1 MKKVNLFWPNI
12 HKELWLEELG
22 KIFDSKWI
30 AQAGK
35 VKEFET
41 EFGKKFDYDYCVAL
55 NSGTAA
61 LELAFYLL
69 NLKPGDFVLTPVLT
83 CTATNIP
90 LVRKITSN
98 GILFIDINENLSMNW
113 GSFIENIDRLRMIG
127 VKPKAVVT
135 VNLGGITCDDRIY
148 EYCRENNI
156 PVVVDA
162 CQSLGIKEPNGDFVC
177 YSFQAIKHFT
187 TGDGGMLI
195 CRNEKDYERAKK
207 LRWFGIDRDMRA
219 KKNFDFSPSDREMC
233 MNMDE
238 PGFKYHMNDI
248 QATMGLVGLGFSDEN
263 LEFRKKLSD
272 RYIDKLCHKFTC
284 ISGGSYWLFAILMKN
299 RDKYI
304 DEIKKQGVECDL
316 IHLRNDIFTPFG
328 GKRQILPNMDRIER
342 EYLYLPMHINM
353 TLDDVN
359 YVSDVILKTVKE

>member
-177 YSFQAIKHFT
+177 YRNQLVDVKGFPLIIKGSIGI
-187 TGDGGMLI
+187 TGNPVKEI
-195 CRNEKDYERAKK
+195 FK
-207 LRWFGIDRDMRA
+207 LFPIDRWVEVPEHLNEYNVIRDGRKVILQA
-219 KKNFDFSPSDREMC
+219 LEVVY
-233 MNMDE
+233 DE
-238 PGFKYHMNDI
+238 
-248 QATMGLVGLGFSDEN
+248 LS
-263 LEFRKKLSD
+263 LEVP
-272 RYIDKLCHKFTC
+272 
-284 ISGGSYWLFAILMKN
+284 
-299 RDKYI
+299 
-304 DEIKKQGVECDL
+304 DEI
-316 IHLRNDIFTPFG
+316 N
-328 GKRQILPNMDRIER
+328 IEGY
-342 EYLYLPMHINM
+342 EI
-353 TLDDVN
+353 
-359 YVSDVILKTVKE
+359 I